1 MELTKTQKAAD
12 TRAFNKA
19 YEQYEKVMETANAKY
34 EAELDRFC
42 PIRDA
47 YIAKLEAKRDAVIAK
62 ANAEYEEQ
70 YAIQMAQFEHM
81 IKPAKEAHCKAQDE
95 AWAKYVTPVINVEVQ

>member
-1 MELTKTQKAAD
+1 MELTKAQKAAD

-19 YEQYEKVMETANAKY
+19 YAQYEMVMETANAKY

-47 YIAKLEAKRDAVIAK
+47 YIAKLEAKRDAAIAK

-70 YAIQMAQFEHM
+70 YEIQMAQYEHIM
-81 IKPAKEAHCKAQDE
+81 KPAKEAHCKAQDE
-95 AWAKYVTPVINVEVQ
+95 AWAKYVAPVINVEVN